1 MKIENLVGV
10 IVFVF
15 VSVFSLEAGVI
26 PGRWEKLDSQPS
38 GTPILV
44 TLRSGERMNGALKSS
59 GPLDLTLTD
68 QTGAERILPK
78 SEVRKIVSAKRIVRD
93 RVIRGSLIGAAIGG
107 LAVLPLAAIIEN
119 ETGRRD
125 ATLAVLGYAGI
136 GAGVGAA
143 IDWVIKEREVFYR
156 AR

>member
-38 GTPILV
+38 GTLILV
-44 TLRSGERMNGALKSS
+44 TLRSGERMDSALKSS

-93 RVIRGSLIGAAIGG
+93 RVIRGSLIRAAIGG